1 MKRVLRDVVVSA
13 VSAVA
18 TVGVGSGALL
28 ASSEAL
34 AQDSGA
40 TATPQTQPGVAIRR
54 VVVEGNQRI
63 EPATIASYLLV
74 RPGDTFDPERIDLS
88 LKTLF
93 ATGLFADVNITQRDG
108 DLVVSLKTRS
118 STA

>member
-18 TVGVGSGALL
+18 TVGAGTGALL

-40 TATPQTQPGVAIRR
+40 AQAPQAQASGVAIRR
-54 VVVEGNQRI
+54 IVVEGNQRI
-63 EPATIASYLLV
+63 EPATI
-74 RPGDTFDPERIDLS
+74 R
-88 LKTLF
+88 
-93 ATGLFADVNITQRDG
+93 NIAHQ
-108 DLVVSLKTRS
+108 
-118 STA
+118 